1 LVPQVTRLRQSN
13 DFYQVENS
21 LADPVSWL
29 QQWQLINTTTWHAT
43 DLLTVKNIASYS
55 VIRQNL
61 QQDFYGSNIQGFFGP
76 QPLVDIRAAPTSH
89 STDQYNITE
98 ELQLQGRSANNKL
111 NWQFGVYY
119 EQSTPRAV
127 SLGRVPIY
135 GLICSDLNNLQCFS
149 TTAASVLGAQSA
161 AARFR
166 NMGIYAQGTYAI
178 LDNLKLT
185 AGMRFTHD
193 ETKGV
198 GSDTLYA
205 FGGPPAASPIFAL
218 CGVFITGFACNSHQR
233 VTSDAPTWLLDLEY
247 SPIQD
252 LMAYVKYSRGYR
264 QGSVNP
270 FAPSGFDTFLPET
283 VEVYE
288 LGTKTTFRGRV
299 PGTFNVAVFYNDF
312 AQQQL
317 DYSLVSTFGLPQTT
331 AIVNAGTSRM
341 YGAEIEA
348 SLRPFQNFRLDASA
362 SYLSTKILNEH
373 SVTGTALYDQVIPT
387 SREGGPL
394 SYSPKYKAT
403 VTGTYTLPLPETVGT
418 VEFAATY
425 AFQSAYST
433 FAPEQSIGGVVVPVP
448 FATVDRTNLV
458 NLNLNWLR
466 IFDGPVD
473 ASFFVTNLLDETYV
487 QTASGTLPT
496 LGFDSRV
503 LGTPRMF
510 GGRLKLRFGSDARS

>member
-1 LVPQVTRLRQSN
+1 
-13 DFYQVENS
+13 
-21 LADPVSWL
+21 
-29 QQWQLINTTTWHAT
+29 
-43 DLLTVKNIASYS
+43 
-55 VIRQNL
+55 
-61 QQDFYGSNIQGFFGP
+61 
-76 QPLVDIRAAPTSH
+76 
-89 STDQYNITE
+89 
-98 ELQLQGRSANNKL
+98 
-111 NWQFGVYY
+111 
-119 EQSTPRAV
+119 
-127 SLGRVPIY
+127 
-135 GLICSDLNNLQCFS
+135 
-149 TTAASVLGAQSA
+149 
-161 AARFR
+161 
-166 NMGIYAQGTYAI
+166 
-178 LDNLKLT
+178 
-185 AGMRFTHD
+185 
-193 ETKGV
+193 
-198 GSDTLYA
+198 
-205 FGGPPAASPIFAL
+205 
-218 CGVFITGFACNSHQR
+218 
-233 VTSDAPTWLLDLEY
+233 
-247 SPIQD
+247 
-252 LMAYVKYSRGYR
+252 
-264 QGSVNP
+264 
-270 FAPSGFDTFLPET
+270 
-283 VEVYE
+283 
-288 LGTKTTFRGRV
+288 
-299 PGTFNVAVFYNDF
+299 
-312 AQQQL
+312 
-317 DYSLVSTFGLPQTT
+317 
-331 AIVNAGTSRM
+331 M